1 VNLRL
6 NWERVD
12 FVAEVVRLDIR
23 TSKNADGR
31 TLPFDLLPEL
41 ADVLRRQRL
50 YTDAFE
56 AMSGHTIPWVF
67 HQEGRPI
74 RDYAHRWRT
83 TLPNG
88 GPFRKLPA

>member
-1 VNLRL
+1 
-6 NWERVD
+6 VD

-56 AMSGHTIPWVF
+56 AMSGHKIPWVF
-67 HQEGRPI
+67 HREGRPI
-74 RDYAHRWRT
+74 RDYAHGWRT

-88 GPFRKLPA
+88 GLFRKLPA